1 MEKQIYR
8 DIAARAGGG
17 CKVAVVG
24 PPACGRHT
32 AARALAES
40 SGAEYGEDGSF
51 SLQEGV
57 SVAVGDADALA
68 GADAAVLVTADGSFG
83 GLSRAEI
90 AAAEGEIAAKL
101 AAAGVPFI
109 VLVNSADPASDGC
122 RAVLAA
128 WGERALAANA
138 AEGLDADEVF
148 SCLLLSFPPVR
159 LDIILPD
166 WMGALPEDSKLA
178 ADILARVRAAA
189 PDIDTLRGC
198 ASIGEAFADGDLE
211 FVSCETDAATGRAR
225 CRFAAK
231 EGAFYRVLSEECGE
245 EIGGDLQLMAY
256 VRALKD
262 AKRFHERFANAF
274 AAAEAGG
281 YAVVQA
287 GGEAQLHPP
296 ELVRRGAKCGIRLR
310 ADAPSYHIV
319 RVDVHS
325 DVSPITG
332 EGEQGEQ
339 LARNML
345 ECCERDADVFWNTEL
360 FGRTFRDMVC
370 DGLREK
376 TVPPDAREKLRRAL
390 TRIVNEGRGG
400 VLCILL

>member
-1 MEKQIYR
+1 MEKQIYE
-8 DIAARAGGG
+8 DIAARAGGS
-17 CKVAVVG
+17 CAVAVVG
-24 PPACGRHT
+24 PPKCGKRT
-32 AARALAES
+32 AVRALAAGL
-40 SGAEYGEDGSF
+40 GAACGEEPAF
-51 SLQEGV
+51 RLAEGV

-68 GADAAVLVTADGSFG
+68 GCGAAILVTSDGSFG
-83 GLSRAEI
+83 GLQRAEL

-101 AAAGVPFI
+101 KAAGVPFV
-109 VLVNSADPASDGC
+109 VLVNSADPAPEGC
-122 RAVLAA
+122 GAALAA
-128 WGERALAANA
+128 WGERSFATDAAK
-138 AEGLDADEVF
+138 ELDADEVF

-159 LDIILPD
+159 LDLFLPD

-198 ASIGEAFADGDLE
+198 ASIGEAFADGDLTFE
-211 FVSCETDAATGRAR
+211 SCETDAAAGRAR

-262 AKRFHERFANAF
+262 AKRFYDLYAKAF
-274 AAAEAGG
+274 AAAQTSG

-390 TRIVNEGRGG
+390 TRIVNEGKGG

>member
-101 AAAGVPFI
+101 AAAGVPF
-109 VLVNSADPASDGC
+109 VALVNSADPASDGC

-159 LDIILPD
+159 MDLFLPD
-166 WMGALPEDSKLA
+166 WLAALPEDSKPA
-178 ADILARVRAAA
+178 ADILVRVRAAA
-189 PDIDTLRGC
+189 PSIRTLRGC
-198 ASIGEAFADGDLE
+198 AALADAFADGDLYCE
-211 FVSCETDAATGRAR
+211 SCETDAETGRAV

-231 EGAFYRVLSEECGE
+231 EGAFYRALSEECGE
-245 EIGGDLQLMAY
+245 EIADDLRLMAY
-256 VRALKD
+256 VRSLRE
-262 AKRFHERFANAF
+262 AKRFYEKFGKAF
-274 AAAEAGG
+274 AAAQTSG
-281 YAVVQA
+281 YAVVQPE
-287 GGEAQLHPP
+287 GEAQLLPP
-296 ELVRRGAKCGIRLR
+296 ELLRRGAKCGVRLR
-310 ADAPSYHIV
+310 ADAPSYHVV

-325 DVSPITG
+325 DVSPVTG
-332 EGEQGEQ
+332 EGEQGER

-345 ECCERDADVFWNTEL
+345 DCYERDADAFWNTDL

-376 TVPPDAREKLRRAL
+376 TVPLDARDKLRRAL
-390 TRIVNEGRGG
+390 VRIVNEGMGG